1 MEKAR
6 SEAGHTLRQHIIV
19 LRFSAMGDVLMTL
32 PVLDTVARQNPDVRF
47 TFVSRAYVKPLVKLL
62 PPNVHLVVA
71 DLKGHHKGFQG
82 LNRLARRL
90 MALHPSAVADL
101 HDVLRSQ
108 WLRFRM
114 IVSGVKVVHLDKGR
128 SDRRNFIKASVKTQQ
143 RTMFERY
150 ADVFQRLGLK
160 LDMDFHSLPIPNYP
174 SSIIHSPLSII
185 HSGMKAVAIAPFA
198 AHRGKTYPLEMMEQ
212 VVRRLSERNDVQ
224 VLLFGAGD
232 EEREVTERWAT
243 TYQNTTSMVA
253 KLNGLDEELAVIAQC
268 RVMVSMDSSNMHLAA
283 LAATPVV
290 SIWGATHPL
299 GGFLGYGQSINDCI
313 QRTDLPC
320 RPCSIYGQKPC
331 REGDYPCLLGITPE
345 SIVAKVCSFL
355 R

>member
-1 MEKAR
+1 MEKVR

-90 MALHPSAVADL
+90 MALHPTAVADL

-160 LDMDFHSLPIPNYP
+160 LDMDFKALPINEALAERARQVMQPD
-174 SSIIHSPLSII
+174 
-185 HSGMKAVAIAPFA
+185 MKAVAIAPFA

-243 TYQNTTSMVA
+243 TYQNTTSMVG

-299 GGFLGYGQSINDCI
+299 GGFLGYGQSISNCI

-345 SIVAKVCSFL
+345 SIVAKIEQYL
-355 R
+355 